1 MKRNM
6 KKSRSPFSHAIRIVV
21 LGAVLPVLLVCGAS
35 AKIDRDETGYVLLAT
50 NSGTGLLDN
59 YYMEMGGG
67 MSVSEP
73 EAQTLITR
81 PGTLKNLK
89 ALLTVPTGG
98 SATRTFT
105 LRKNGQNTP
114 LSVTFS
120 GATEVR
126 GLDTT
131 DKIPVIPY
139 DLISIQITSTGT
151 PPRSVGIASLELTY

>member
-1 MKRNM
+1 MKRNR
-6 KKSRSPFSHAIRIVV
+6 KTLRFPFPHAMRIVV

-59 YYMEMGGG
+59 YFMEMGGG
-67 MSVSEP
+67 MSITEP

-81 PGTLKNLK
+81 PGILRNLK
-89 ALLTVPTGG
+89 AILTVPTGTG
-98 SATRTFT
+98 ATRTFM
-105 LRKNGQNTP
+105 LRKNGQNTS
-114 LSVTFS
+114 LSITFT
-120 GATEVR
+120 GTTEVR

-131 DKIPVIPY
+131 DIIPVVPY
-139 DLISIQITSTGT
+139 DLIAIQVTSTGT

>member
-1 MKRNM
+1 MKRTM
-6 KKSRSPFSHAIRIVV
+6 KKPRFSFSSAMRMI
-21 LGAVLPVLLVCGAS
+21 LLSAVLPVLLVCGAS
-35 AKIDRDETGYVLLAT
+35 AKINRDETGYVLLAT

-89 ALLTVPTGG
+89 AILTVPTGAG
-98 SATRTFT
+98 PTRTFT
-105 LRKNGQNTP
+105 LRKNGQNTS
-114 LSVTFS
+114 LSITFT
-120 GATEVR
+120 GATEVQ
-126 GLDTT
+126 GADTT
-131 DKIPVIPY
+131 DIIPVVPY
-139 DLISIQITSTGT
+139 DLIALQVTSTGT